1 MKNISNTNI
10 LTTATNPK
18 EYLKNYK
25 DFLIDK
31 KHKGLKRN
39 TPGIDFEAHSE
50 RLTTLH
56 EYCFESKQKKLNKKD
71 KQFDANEIYL

>member
-31 KHKGLKRN
+31 IHKGLKMN
-39 TPGIDFEAHSE
+39 TPGMDFEAHSE
-50 RLTTLH
+50 IFSTLH

-71 KQFDANEIYL
+71 KRFDANEIC